1 MPEDWPL
8 TLSKE
13 EVRDRIM
20 KERQIEL
27 KAEFTEW
34 FDNRRRGTDKMLEI
48 MTRHND
54 RISILSK
61 NSTYDY
67 FYELS
72 ERNAKKNLLLPFPLC
87 EISTN
92 NNITEK
98 DQNLYY

>member
-1 MPEDWPL
+1 
-8 TLSKE
+8 
-13 EVRDRIM
+13 
-20 KERQIEL
+20 
-27 KAEFTEW
+27 
-34 FDNRRRGTDKMLEI
+34 MLEI